1 MHISNW
7 GWTNHEFHKKG
18 FVQNKTL
25 RNKESYPEIY
35 VVLQLTVN
43 AYFNS
48 AYGSTKH
55 TKQNSRSIEE
65 FLIGHMYHNDSYQ
78 QK

>member
-25 RNKESYPEIY
+25 RNKESYSEIY
-35 VVLQLTVN
+35 VILQLKVY

-48 AYGSTKH
+48 AVWSLTKCIP
-55 TKQNSRSIEE
+55 KFRNWPQNW
-65 FLIGHMYHNDSYQ
+65 
-78 QK
+78 